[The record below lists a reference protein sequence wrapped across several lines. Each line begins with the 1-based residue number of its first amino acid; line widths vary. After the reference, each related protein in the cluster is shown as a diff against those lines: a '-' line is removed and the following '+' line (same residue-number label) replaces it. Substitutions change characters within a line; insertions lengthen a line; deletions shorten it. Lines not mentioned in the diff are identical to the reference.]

1 MKPAVKPAP
10 ARALPATE
18 RLAALPPAVWRADQ
32 FERSSAPGLA
42 SGFATL
48 DSELP
53 GAGWP
58 IGALT
63 ELIANEPGVG
73 ELRLLIPVLRQLTR
87 ERRVVILLG
96 PPHIP
101 YAPAL
106 AGFGIDVDYLILVE
120 AVQAADRIWAVEQA
134 LRSASFG
141 ALLAWLPHE
150 RTRPEHLRRLQ
161 LAAHG
166 ARGPVFL
173 FRGAKA
179 QFEPSP
185 APLRLLLQPRA
196 AQRLAVQILKR
207 RGPLSIAPQIIDLP
221 QPAHT
226 IRLRPGSSALASPE
240 RSLHTIHP
248 RPDEIRSPA
257 LQ

>member
-10 ARALPATE
+10 ASAIPATE

-32 FERSSAPGLA
+32 IARGAAPSLSSGY
-42 SGFATL
+42 ATL
-48 DSELP
+48 DAELP

-58 IGALT
+58 VGALT
-63 ELIANEPGVG
+63 ELIANAPGVG
-73 ELRLLIPVLRQLTR
+73 ELRLLVPVLRQLTR

-106 AGFGIDVDYLILVE
+106 SGFGIDIDYLILVE
-120 AVQAADRIWAVEQA
+120 AVQAADRIWAIEQA

-141 ALLAWLPHE
+141 ALLAWLPQE

-166 ARGPVFL
+166 ASGPVFL
-173 FRGAKA
+173 FRDSRA
-179 QFEPSP
+179 QFDPSP
-185 APLRLLLQPRA
+185 APLRMLLQARA
-196 AQRLAVQILKR
+196 AQRIAVQILKR
-207 RGPLSIAPQIIDLP
+207 RGPLCSAPQIIDLP
-221 QPAHT
+221 QPAHG
-226 IRLRPGSSALASPE
+226 IRLRPGSGALASPE
-240 RSLHTIHP
+240 RSLHAIHP